1 MRIISVILELFL
13 YLIVGRF
20 KAFNLSLYDFFDSS
34 GINFVA
40 LFCIHSSL
48 STSVFSLSPHWEI
61 LHYDN
66 PITKAKPNLKLT
78 LTLPT
83 LLTRTITVK

>member
-1 MRIISVILELFL
+1 MALGTIVLYYSIMRIISVILELFL

-40 LFCIHSSL
+40 LFCTHSSL
-48 STSVFSLSPHWEI
+48 STSVFF
-61 LHYDN
+61 
-66 PITKAKPNLKLT
+66 TQ
-78 LTLPT
+78 PT
-83 LLTRTITVK
+83 LGSPTLRQPHH